1 MAQKRQAVRGGLSGL
16 EEHPLIQ
23 QLARNSIRHSAHML
37 GLASLVAALVE
48 KADIDKART
57 SEIVV
62 NIDGGRRGPY
72 EGFALRVVDRVFEV
86 AGVRSPSPAVRAAA
100 MWRAVAIAALVAAG
114 FLAGLLVAGAP
125 GS

>member
-1 MAQKRQAVRGGLSGL
+1 MAEKRRAARGHLATI

-37 GLASLVAALVE
+37 GLAGLIAALVE

-62 NIDGGRRGPY
+62 DIDGGRKSPY
-72 EGFALRVVDRVFEV
+72 ERHALRVVDRIFEV

-100 MWRAVAIAALVAAG
+100 AWRAVAIVALVAAG
-114 FLAGLLVAGAP
+114 FLAGILVAGTI